1 MKCLNILAGQ
11 TDIYIYI
18 YIYTWN
24 LFFLYLVIFHPPK
37 PGSFLIKNKGPIWV
51 AGIYIYVYIY
61 IYMYFFW
68 ELKDGL
74 GWHHLHLRKFSSN
87 LTGR

>member
-11 TDIYIYI
+11 TDIYIYT
-18 YIYTWN
+18 YTPGTC
-24 LFFLYLVIFHPPK
+24 FSSILVIFHPPK

-51 AGIYIYVYIY
+51 AGIYIYVY
-61 IYMYFFW
+61 MYFFW